1 MPAPEQ
7 NIQSNTEGIVEQPSR
22 EISQSEPMNKKLIA
36 NLLKTVIKGGD
47 PTIAKMF
54 ELEKKTEG
62 NDERKCSCNP
72 NPQ

>member
-1 MPAPEQ
+1 MPAPQQ
-7 NIQSNTEGIVEQPSR
+7 NTQNNPQGSAPLSREMIQSEH
-22 EISQSEPMNKKLIA
+22 MNKKLMA
-36 NLLKTVIKGGD
+36 NLLKSLIKGGD

-54 ELEKKTEG
+54 EKEKETEG